1 MDHAGNRAHDDVLS
15 GRTGFVKHAT
25 VASMSF
31 RGRAAAGSCCHR
43 LREIVT
49 PRANGGSIS
58 GPRKDSPIPIAS
70 PGAPG
75 IIGADLNLISTTEAM
90 PAKPAPASTSGED
103 RLAAARA
110 KNLDAAL
117 QQIQK
122 DFGEGSIMRLG
133 DNRKM
138 DIEVIPSG
146 NLLIDR
152 ALGAGGFPRGRIM
165 EVFGPESSGKT
176 TLTLTVIAQAQ
187 KRGGLAAFIDVEHA
201 LDPEY
206 AKKLG
211 VKLDDLLVSQPSS
224 GEEALRICETL
235 VRSNAL
241 DVIVLDSVAAL
252 ITKAELEGEIGDST
266 VGAQARLMSAAMRK
280 LTALISK
287 ARTVCIFTNQI
298 REKIGVMFGNPE
310 TTPGGRALKFFS
322 SVRIDVR
329 RIGQIKNSDGTVTG
343 SRTKIK
349 VVKNKIAPPFGEAEF
364 DIMYDEGVSN
374 TGSLLDLALEQEI
387 LQKRGS
393 WISYKGSQLAQGRD
407 AAKEILKN
415 DPVIYA
421 EIEAAVKDKLG
432 IKGSPATGQSKIPDE
447 PIRDEM

>member
-1 MDHAGNRAHDDVLS
+1 
-15 GRTGFVKHAT
+15 
-25 VASMSF
+25 
-31 RGRAAAGSCCHR
+31 
-43 LREIVT
+43 
-49 PRANGGSIS
+49 
-58 GPRKDSPIPIAS
+58 
-70 PGAPG
+70 
-75 IIGADLNLISTTEAM
+75 M
-90 PAKPAPASTSGED
+90 PAKSAPSPPSAGED

-138 DIEVIPSG
+138 DIETIPSG

-287 ARTVCIFTNQI
+287 ARTCCIFTNQI

-329 RIGQIKNSDGTVTG
+329 RVGQIKNSDGTVTG

-421 EIEAAVKDKLG
+421 EIEAAVKEKLG
-432 IKGSPATGQSKIPDE
+432 IKGGTPAGPSRLPDE
-447 PIRDEM
+447 PIRDEV